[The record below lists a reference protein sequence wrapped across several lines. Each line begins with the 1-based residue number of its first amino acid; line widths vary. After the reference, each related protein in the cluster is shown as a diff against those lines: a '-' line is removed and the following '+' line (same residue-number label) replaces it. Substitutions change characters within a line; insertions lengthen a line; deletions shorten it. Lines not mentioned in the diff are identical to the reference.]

1 MFLFFLLLR
10 LFSFYWV
17 ALSGLNIGGGVGLCL
32 VFLLLVLL
40 YLLVVSGGLLFSE
53 RKPSR
58 SEFGRM
64 GSCWGRGSWEE
75 WSGGEKLVKMDGM
88 REESMFYFKK

>member
-17 ALSGLNIGGGVGLCL
+17 ALSCLNMGAGGLCL

-40 YLLVVSGGLLFSE
+40 YLLIVSGGLLFPE

-64 GSCWGRGSWEE
+64 ESCWGRGSREE
-75 WSGGEKLVKMDGM
+75 WSGGEKLVKMNCM
-88 REESMFYFKK
+88 REESMFY